1 MPNRATLIF
10 PAWALRAGALAA
22 AALVSSCAQP
32 DRGRCLESHL
42 ETHYHPTD
50 VFLGGFAGYTHDYI
64 RSEDPEC
71 DRWEYPD
78 GRPRS

>member
-1 MPNRATLIF
+1 MPNRATLM
-10 PAWALRAGALAA
+10 
-22 AALVSSCAQP
+22 
-32 DRGRCLESHL
+32 

-78 GRPRS
+78 GRSRS